1 MKKLMALF
9 ATGLMIVLLST
20 SCFTPQSGTSQ
31 TPQPTTPQ
39 PVAKALY
46 PEAVATGVEY
56 FKKQAAVQL
65 SLTEKLLDALKGGD
79 LAQAKEAYINAR
91 PPYEEIE
98 VYALSFEQ
106 EDTDIDARPYA
117 IDGGETSP
125 EFRSFHRVEA
135 LLFRDGDTKAAI
147 PYTEGLV
154 KTVKSLI
161 QKLDEPANFNA
172 ALNFQGML
180 NLATE
185 VPAKKISSEE
195 ETWSDQSLLI
205 FKHNWIGIQSQFE
218 PYKSKLSAELVAEV
232 ENAYQQC
239 LNTVKPFF
247 NSGKIAAKPYSTL
260 SVEQR
265 GAIVTASYRYRD
277 ALSEAMKAL
286 KIPEPA

>member
-1 MKKLMALF
+1 MSLFAMGLVMALLIISC
-9 ATGLMIVLLST
+9 ATTQPG
-20 SCFTPQSGTSQ
+20 PSQ
-31 TPQPTTPQ
+31 TPQSATLPS
-39 PVAKALY
+39 VSEALY
-46 PEAVATGVEY
+46 PEAVATGVDY
-56 FKKQAAVQL
+56 FKKQAIAQL
-65 SLTEKLLDALKGGD
+65 SLTETMLDALKSGN

-106 EDTDIDARPYA
+106 EDADIDARPYA

-135 LLFRDGDTKAAI
+135 LLFRDGNLKAAI
-147 PYTEGLV
+147 PYAEGLV
-154 KTVKSLI
+154 KSVKSLI

-172 ALNFQGML
+172 ALNFKGML

-185 VPAKKISSEE
+185 VPAKKISGEE

-205 FKHNWIGIQSQFE
+205 FKHNWMGIHSQFE

-232 ENAYQQC
+232 ESAYQQC

-247 NSGKIAAKPYSTL
+247 NPGRIAAKPYSTL
-260 SVEQR
+260 STEQR
-265 GAIVTASYRYRD
+265 RAIVTASYRYRD
-277 ALSEAMKAL
+277 ALAKAREAL